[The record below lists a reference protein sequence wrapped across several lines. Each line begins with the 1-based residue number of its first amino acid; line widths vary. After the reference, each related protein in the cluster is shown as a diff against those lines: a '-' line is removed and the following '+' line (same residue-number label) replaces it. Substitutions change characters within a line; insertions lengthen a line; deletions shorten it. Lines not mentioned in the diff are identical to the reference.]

1 MVSILPGQ
9 KDLKRYKISKILLVL
24 VLCLSTSS
32 LNSQFL
38 KDSTSL
44 NLIKEGIDNV
54 YNFQFD
60 KADKVSEE
68 LGKLYPGQPVVYLF
82 KGMVTYW
89 ENYPLITTSSAPASF
104 EEYMRKC
111 IELSDKNKNSSA
123 EVEILLVNL
132 CARGLLLLYYTDN
145 YLSLDVFPL
154 ATSTYK
160 YIRRSFD
167 FTAYYSD
174 FYFFTGVYNYYRE
187 AYPEAYPIYK
197 PLALLF
203 PKGSKVK
210 GLEELQI
217 VSKNSIILKAEAF
230 SFLSAIFL
238 TFENN
243 FQQATYFSKSLHTLY
258 PDNPE
263 YLGAYIKNLL
273 LIKRYDEAE
282 MEMLSSNTSQSNS
295 FFRAQMSI
303 FNGILQEKKYHDIK
317 KAQQFYSKGIDDITI
332 FGSYGNEYAAYAYF
346 GLSRISEINGNK
358 DYKKMYRKLALQ
370 LADFK
375 KVDFD

>member
-89 ENYPLITTSSAPASF
+89 ENYPLITTSSARASF
-104 EEYMRKC
+104 EEDMRKC

-154 ATSTYK
+154 ATSTYQ

-197 PLALLF
+197 PLAFLF

-282 MEMLSSNTSQSNS
+282 MEMLSLNTSQSNS

-317 KAQQFYSKGIDDITI
+317 KAQQFYSRGIDDITI

-375 KVDFD
+375 KVNFD

>member
-89 ENYPLITTSSAPASF
+89 ENYPLITTSSARASF

-111 IELSDKNKNSSA
+111 IKLSDKNKNSSA